1 MTSSVASAIT
11 KPPRRSV
18 RSLSVQEKVHAID
31 RVHEG
36 ESKAS
41 VARDIGVPESTLRGW
56 CKGEEKLRGI
66 VARSNGGNPSVVDTP
81 SSLDDSFDKTT
92 KLNHVDNQINSTPNQ
107 KRDYF
112 SLEEGL
118 HQSSVANKF
127 PKLDKANDVPITD
140 IKVNQRNLESP
151 INFSKNNENELSTR
165 NSYSPTTSANLLK
178 KEETRDVHGV
188 RNPMLPTLAAI
199 ASAISNKNQLL
210 YNAYTNG
217 ILKDMVPKQEMT
229 SKPLDYCTKV
239 SPRLPHPDVND
250 ALVFWLQSQRDQGT
264 LPMSPLEGRTADSS
278 SWFWKLYKNYG
289 VLPQTFPN
297 QKSNPSNGHN
307 LQGSDEEDEPPAT
320 AADAVRHGEKFLRW
334 LECCSD
340 PSVTALQI
348 LQFRYLLKNVK
359 ECAERRR
366 QVRTRTRSRRK

>member
-66 VARSNGGNPSVVDTP
+66 VARSNGGNPSVADTP
-81 SSLDDSFDKTT
+81 SSIDDSFEKST
-92 KLNHVDNQINSTPNQ
+92 KFNHVESQSNSNANQ

-112 SLEEGL
+112 SLDETL
-118 HQSSVANKF
+118 QQSSVAKKF
-127 PKLDKANDVPITD
+127 PKLDKANDVPITG

-151 INFSKNNENELSTR
+151 INFSKNNENDLTPR
-165 NSYSPTTSANLLK
+165 NSVSPTTSANLLK
-178 KEETRDVHGV
+178 KEESRDGHNA
-188 RNPMLPTLAAI
+188 RNPSLPALAAI

-217 ILKDMVPKQEMT
+217 ILKDVVPKQELAN
-229 SKPLDYCTKV
+229 KPLDFCTKV
-239 SPRLPHPDVND
+239 PPRLPRPDVNE
-250 ALVFWLQSQRDQGT
+250 ALMFWLQSQREQGS
-264 LPMSPLEGRTADSS
+264 LPMSPLEARTADSS

-289 VLPQTFPN
+289 VLPQV
-297 QKSNPSNGHN
+297 SER
-307 LQGSDEEDEPPAT
+307 LQ
-320 AADAVRHGEKFLRW
+320 
-334 LECCSD
+334 
-340 PSVTALQI
+340 
-348 LQFRYLLKNVK
+348 
-359 ECAERRR
+359 
-366 QVRTRTRSRRK
+366 